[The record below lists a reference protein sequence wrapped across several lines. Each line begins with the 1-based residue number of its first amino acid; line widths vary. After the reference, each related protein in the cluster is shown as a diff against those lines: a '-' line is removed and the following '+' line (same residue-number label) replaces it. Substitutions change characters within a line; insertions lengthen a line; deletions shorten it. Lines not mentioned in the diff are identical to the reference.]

1 MNGFSKQGDLSFLN
15 ANEFLGQIILVLIGL
30 VMALLLQSSSAAIT
44 TTLAALATGA
54 IDLSEAIYM
63 VIGQNV
69 GAVGIT
75 VISVIG
81 ASVSAKRTVAVN
93 VVFNLVTAILAFL
106 YWLLYLSI
114 FISNILFYSMGCLD
128 YFGLIPYCI

>member
-1 MNGFSKQGDLSFLN
+1 
-15 ANEFLGQIILVLIGL
+15 
-30 VMALLLQSSSAAIT
+30 MALLLQSSSAAIT